1 VKGAISSPRRDTLF
15 DLAAVTIAA
24 VLGVA
29 TTRGSPPVLE
39 PLGGATVA
47 GQTAL
52 ALCLLLRRRMPLT
65 VAWIMTA
72 AAGGIAVVDAVAPG
86 TLVPADLERTA
97 MPWLPPAALFSTYA
111 VTAYAGARRVA
122 RVPIAW
128 APVVALV
135 VLGSHAWDAPPNSPW
150 SLQSLIFI
158 LGPALLGTYMAARR
172 RLLQSVMERAE
183 RAEREQQL
191 LAEQARLDER
201 TRLAAEMHDVVTHR
215 VSLMV
220 LRAGALL
227 MTADSE
233 ATKQAAEE
241 LRAAGSKALDEL
253 RDLVG
258 ILRDS
263 ATGADNGQPVTPA
276 ILSSSDRPVP
286 IPDLSGLLAE
296 SESVGVPVAYLEEGE
311 AMLVAPVVGRTAY
324 RVVQEALT
332 NVRKHAP
339 GASARVHLRYRAG
352 RVSLTVHNTAS
363 TGSAD
368 PALAAARSGTGLLG
382 LRQRV
387 ELIDGTLEAG
397 PSPDGGFDLVAI
409 LPAHAPTTPQLEDVT
424 L

>member
-1 VKGAISSPRRDTLF
+1 MGAISGPRRDTAF
-15 DLAAVTIAA
+15 DLAAVAAAA
-24 VLGVA
+24 VLGVL
-29 TTRGSPPVLE
+29 TTTGSPPLLE

-52 ALCLLLRRRMPLT
+52 ALCLLLRRRRPLT
-65 VAWIMTA
+65 VAWIVTA
-72 AAGGIAVVDAVAPG
+72 AAAAIAVVDAVAPG

-111 VTAYAGARRVA
+111 ATAYAGRR
-122 RVPIAW
+122 RIGPVPIAW
-128 APVVALV
+128 APVLALV
-135 VLGSHAWDAPPNSPW
+135 VLGSHVWDAPPNSPW
-150 SLQSLIFI
+150 LLQSLIFI
-158 LGPALLGTYMAARR
+158 VGPALLGMYMVARR
-172 RLLQSVMERAE
+172 RLLRSVVERAE
-183 RAEREQQL
+183 RAEREQRF
-191 LAEQARLDER
+191 LAEQARIDER

-233 ATKQAAEE
+233 STRQAAEE
-241 LRAAGSKALDEL
+241 LRATGSQALDEL
-253 RDLVG
+253 RELVG

-263 ATGADNGQPVTPA
+263 ATGADNGRTAKAPVT
-276 ILSSSDRPVP
+276 SSADRPIP
-286 IPDLSGLLAE
+286 IPDLSPLLAE
-296 SESVGVPVAYLEEGE
+296 SESVGVPVTYLEEGE
-311 AMLVAPVVGRTAY
+311 AMLVSPVVGRTAY

-352 RVSLTVHNTAS
+352 GVSLTVHNTLP
-363 TGSAD
+363 TGNAD

-387 ELIDGTLEAG
+387 ELIEGTLEAG
-397 PSPDGGFDLVAI
+397 HSPDGGFDLVAR
-409 LPAHAPTTPQLEDVT
+409 LPAHAPTVSRLEDVT
-424 L
+424 P